1 MTIKEAIAKAFI
13 DLADDKSQATR
24 YLFVIALV
32 VICSELNQPY
42 TVRILEIIIGGF
54 LVLIGAKS
62 KS

>member
-1 MTIKEAIAKAFI
+1 MTIKEAIAKALI
-13 DLADDKSQATR
+13 DLMDDKSQAAR

-32 VICSELNQPY
+32 VICSGLNQSH

-62 KS
+62 RS